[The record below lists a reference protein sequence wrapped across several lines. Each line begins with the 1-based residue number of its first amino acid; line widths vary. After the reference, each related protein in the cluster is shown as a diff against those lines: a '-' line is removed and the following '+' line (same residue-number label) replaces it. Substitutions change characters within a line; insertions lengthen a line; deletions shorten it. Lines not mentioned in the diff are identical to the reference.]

1 MEFGPNSIIV
11 DDLTEEA
18 ELAAE
23 TSVSRSGNATE
34 NGKYCDNLMPDN
46 GDAESAAS
54 APSYDA
60 ASKRVP
66 IDTLARLFP
75 HVKRSVL
82 KFTLDKCSGDV
93 LRAIEQLVYHNNP
106 HAAAAGWL
114 SNLFSSLPQVSKLL
128 GFLWLHQSANHRHM
142 SSNVTDLPSRSARTA
157 LIFHV

>member
-1 MEFGPNSIIV
+1 M
-11 DDLTEEA
+11 TEEA

-106 HAAAAGWL
+106 HYGGTQSHIL
-114 SNLFSSLPQVSKLL
+114 QYLVLYVLLFTQSGPVSHKLTKIL
-128 GFLWLHQSANHRHM
+128 C
-142 SSNVTDLPSRSARTA
+142 
-157 LIFHV
+157 